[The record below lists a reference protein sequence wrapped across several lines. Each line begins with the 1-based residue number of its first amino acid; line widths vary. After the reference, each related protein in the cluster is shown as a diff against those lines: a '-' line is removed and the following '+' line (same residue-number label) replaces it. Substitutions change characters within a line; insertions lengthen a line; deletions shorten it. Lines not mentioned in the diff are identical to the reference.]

1 VLRVGAQCEIIELMA
16 TILKV
21 SVLSNGT
28 MLLDG
33 NPVTLEALAEA
44 MDAAPKGD
52 TQVWY
57 YRENAAGEAP
67 AAAIPVM
74 KLVVARR
81 LPLRLSTKP
90 DFSDTLSPDA
100 SGWAALLATVR
111 IRAAAR
117 QLVIVGPD
125 GRLMAVNVG
134 EKETVR
140 AEAVAEIERLVP
152 SEPPRNVAVIADT
165 SWTMAQKATLQDADR
180 AIPFFGWM
188 MGLATIGHAVW
199 IHNGA
204 APALAECCREADLA
218 IVDSARLETLPAG
231 WQDVVRPAMRT
242 PRIMVHDRGS
252 YRLLPT

>member
-1 VLRVGAQCEIIELMA
+1 MA

-218 IVDSARLETLPAG
+218 IVDSARLEMLPAG